1 MLCLWNREETIKAS
15 ECGVEDKIWIKPT
28 WRGQERSH
36 LALEDQWKTER
47 VLREKK
53 CAICPA
59 VWAVISHLST
69 TVLIMRWQA
78 EALHLVT
85 CCVLNHSAICSQFLE
100 MYPKCLAVT
109 LSFSFR
115 YLFEAIQLCVE
126 ISYSLFLTFVTGW
139 QELFILWILLTWSHS
154 KAVVLSSKM
163 ACVLQAAQGGV
174 ALSFLPLLQH
184 WNAIGSWSGLR
195 HSHLGCHLTCSMEVA
210 TGTRNFPLTSWTLYC
225 NEVRSW
231 ASFQR
236 ETGMRSRTFSGRF
249 SREASSS
256 LAEVRKMFLA
266 WQLCNICSAL

>member
-1 MLCLWNREETIKAS
+1 MENWKSFKRE
-15 ECGVEDKIWIKPT
+15 
-28 WRGQERSH
+28 
-36 LALEDQWKTER
+36 
-47 VLREKK
+47 K

-59 VWAVISHLST
+59 VWAVISRLST

-139 QELFILWILLTWSHS
+139 QELFILWILRTRSHS
-154 KAVVLSSKM
+154 KTVVLSSKM
-163 ACVLQAAQGGV
+163 ACVLQAGLGGV
-174 ALSFLPLLQH
+174 ALSFLPLLQP
-184 WNAIGSWSGLR
+184 WNGIGSWSRLR
-195 HSHLGCHLTCSMEVA
+195 HSRLGCHLTCSTEVA

-225 NEVRSW
+225 NEVRSRV
-231 ASFQR
+231 SFQR
-236 ETGMRSRTFSGRF
+236 ETRMRSRTLLRQVQLWGFILSVA
-249 SREASSS
+249 EA
-256 LAEVRKMFLA
+256 RKMFLA
-266 WQLCNICSAL
+266 WQLCNICSLDLPGWIKTGYLP